1 MARSQKFIFLPL
13 VMNTPDSTANNSQL
27 VRHHLTIPAMTD
39 DAGVVQVRE
48 ALQQHHLLVDRIAP
62 GEAVVASATGAEPDW
77 ETLKAALQAA
87 GYPITH
93 TTTVDE
99 G

>member
-1 MARSQKFIFLPL
+1 MH
-13 VMNTPDSTANNSQL
+13 TPDSTANNNQL
-27 VRHHLTIPAMTD
+27 VRYQLTIPAMTD

-48 ALQQHHLLVDRIAP
+48 LLQHHHLLVDRVAP

-77 ETLKAALQAA
+77 PTLKQALQAA
-87 GYPITH
+87 GLPVEH

>member
-1 MARSQKFIFLPL
+1 MSA
-13 VMNTPDSTANNSQL
+13 PDSAANNTQL
-27 VRHHLTIPAMTD
+27 VRYQLTIPTMTSPG
-39 DAGVVQVRE
+39 ALAEMRGL
-48 ALQQHHLLVDRIAP
+48 LQQHDLVVDRIAP

-77 ETLKAALQAA
+77 EALKSALQAA

-93 TTTVDE
+93 STTLDE